1 MNQYSYVRGKRHLY
15 LALLYDITNNT
26 LPLTK
31 GICGNQEKKKKDKY
45 INVNTKF

>member
-15 LALLYDITNNT
+15 LALYDITNNT

-31 GICGNQEKKKKDKY
+31 GICGNQEEKKR
-45 INVNTKF
+45 ISTSM